1 MQPGQVKIPDM
12 ALPLEQGLG
21 IERKAH
27 YFGRMTIRTLLF
39 ATAAAASLWTLGS
52 VPATAQTNAPIVV
65 PQLSVGD
72 TVNLRNQQQ
81 RENFRIQQQI
91 NRDLQNLEMRQRQ
104 PRIEVPVMKPR
115 CRPDAFGI
123 GC

>member
-1 MQPGQVKIPDM
+1 
-12 ALPLEQGLG
+12 
-21 IERKAH
+21 
-27 YFGRMTIRTLLF
+27 MTILSKPICALACVLALSTL
-39 ATAAAASLWTLGS
+39 
-52 VPATAQTNAPIVV
+52 PATAQTNAPIVV
-65 PQLSVGD
+65 PQLSIGD

-115 CRPDAFGI
+115 CRPGAYGI